1 MAVKTIQAVDKALVL
16 LEQLARDQP
25 AGVSAL
31 ARQVGLD
38 KMAVQRVLVT
48 LQRRD
53 WARQTRPSGPWE
65 LTERALRLGDRGA
78 AAPSLR
84 ERARPHLEALAAASG
99 ETVLLFERTGDQLV
113 VLDGVDSPHLISM
126 TVPIGTEVPLT
137 RAGALDAFLS
147 ADEQASLP
155 DGPLPR
161 PTRSMATTRRAGYF
175 VIDSMY
181 PHAVA
186 VGSPLFDD
194 RSLVVGSV
202 LVVGPRE
209 RLPRR
214 SYREIGSL
222 VLAAAAAIGSRPRI
236 AASDRIGA
244 PRVDS
249 LPTSR

>member
-25 AGVSAL
+25 VGVSAL
-31 ARQVGLD
+31 AREVGLD

-113 VLDGVDSPHLISM
+113 VLDGVDSPHLIRM

-161 PTRSMATTRRAGYF
+161 PARSLATTRRAGYF

-186 VGSPLFDD
+186 VGSPLFDE

-236 AASDRIGA
+236 VAPDRIGA
-244 PRVDS
+244 PRGG
-249 LPTSR
+249 

>member
-16 LEQLARDQP
+16 LEQLAREQP

-31 ARQVGLD
+31 AREVGLD
-38 KMAVQRVLVT
+38 KMAVQRLLVT

-53 WARQTRPSGPWE
+53 WARQTRPGGPWE
-65 LTERALRLGDRGA
+65 LTERALRLGDRVT

-99 ETVLLFERTGDQLV
+99 ETVLLFERSGDHLV
-113 VLDGVDSPHLISM
+113 VLDGVDSPHLIRM

-137 RAGALDAFLS
+137 RAGALDAFLP

-155 DGPLPR
+155 EGPLPLA
-161 PTRSMATTRRAGYF
+161 TRSMATTRRAGYF

-186 VGSPLFDD
+186 VGSPLFDE
-194 RSLVVGSV
+194 RERVVGTV

-222 VLAAAAAIGSRPRI
+222 VLAAADAIGPALGSQARSGSGHRK
-236 AASDRIGA
+236 
-244 PRVDS
+244 VDG

>member
-53 WARQTRPSGPWE
+53 WARQTRPNGPWE

-78 AAPSLR
+78 DAPSLR
-84 ERARPHLEALAAASG
+84 EWARPHLEALAAASG

-113 VLDGVDSPHLISM
+113 VLDGVDSPHLIRM

-161 PTRSMATTRRAGYF
+161 PTKSPATTRRAGYF

>member
-25 AGVSAL
+25 AGVSAI
-31 ARQVGLD
+31 AREIGLD
-38 KMAVQRVLVT
+38 KMAVQRLLVT
-48 LQRRD
+48 LQRRE

-65 LTERALRLGDRGA
+65 LTERALRLGDRA
-78 AAPSLR
+78 TAAPSLR

-99 ETVLLFERTGDQLV
+99 ETVLLFERTGDRLV
-113 VLDGVDSPHLISM
+113 VLDGVDSPHFIRM

-137 RAGALDAFLS
+137 RAGALDAFLP
-147 ADEQASLP
+147 ADEQAALP
-155 DGPLPR
+155 EGPLPL
-161 PTRSMATTRRAGYF
+161 PARSLAATRRAGYF

-194 RSLVVGSV
+194 HSLVVGSV

-214 SYREIGSL
+214 SYRGMGTL
-222 VLAAAAAIGSRPRI
+222 VLAAAEAIGSQAPI
-236 AASDRIGA
+236 TLSDRIGA
-244 PRVDS
+244 TKS
-249 LPTSR
+249 G